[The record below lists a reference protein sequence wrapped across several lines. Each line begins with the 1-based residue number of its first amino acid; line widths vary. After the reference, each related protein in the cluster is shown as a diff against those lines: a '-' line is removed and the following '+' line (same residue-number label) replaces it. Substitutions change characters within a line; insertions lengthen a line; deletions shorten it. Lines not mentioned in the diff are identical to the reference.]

1 MTFAY
6 WSILIV
12 FTLPYFA
19 VLYAKVGKGF
29 SNHTPRE
36 YLSSLQEGRK
46 KRAYWAHQNTFEI
59 LPLYFAAII
68 IGHLQSVDQSTLDMI
83 AAGFVL
89 LRMSYIFAYIFDLAT
104 LRSIIW
110 AGSFGCI
117 LGIFFLAS

>member
-19 VLYAKVGKGF
+19 VLYAKFGKEF

-36 YLSSLQEGRK
+36 YLSALNKGPQ

-68 IGHLQSVDQSTLDMI
+68 IGHLQSVEQMTLDMI
-83 AAGFVL
+83 AAGFVF
-89 LRMSYIFAYIFDLAT
+89 LRASYIFAYIFDLAT
-104 LRSIIW
+104 LRSVIW
-110 AGSFGCI
+110 AASFGCI
-117 LGIFFLAS
+117 LGILFLAS